1 MDANQPSR
9 PGRKTGKTA
18 LTRGDTPFEVRP
30 RAYVNRGAMQRGTG
44 VRGTRSSQPTSY
56 RDQNR
61 RRTNNSHQRLSR
73 ELDGRVVDLQALFD
87 VSRTLNSSLQLKNI
101 LDTLLLTPMGKM
113 MIGKGVVLLARGEH
127 RFVIETL
134 KGIPRTHIGQEFEI
148 NLAQPA
154 TQFLHEV
161 ESEPWAA
168 LLIKLG
174 FRLMV
179 PIFSNNRCL
188 GMMVYSNKSTE
199 QNYSPNDLEYLNS
212 LANLAATAVENA
224 LIFQQLNDVNRKLD
238 KKNQELNTLFEISKE
253 INSTLDGDKIV
264 SVLAYALMGELM
276 AQRCMVFAGEDG
288 EFEVRVNKG
297 YRGEEL
303 NALQDENFRQRLKQ
317 ISQPALTSK
326 LVEDDLRTKLQTA
339 GVQVLVPMVSQNVA
353 RGLVLLGEKI
363 TKAEYQEDDL
373 EFSSTLCN
381 AAMISIENARLFKET
396 LEKQK
401 LEEELAIAR
410 EIQQRLL
417 PKEAPELGDFELAA
431 INIPTRQVGGD
442 YYDYFPIDENRY
454 LITIADVSGKGVP
467 AALLMTN
474 LQATLHAMTTTDV
487 PFDQIVFRINN
498 FVHQNTTMDK
508 FITAFFAIFDRKT
521 ATLTSI
527 SAGHNPPYLF
537 HADGSFE
544 TLSEGGLLMG
554 MFPNAPYASE
564 TKQLQA
570 GDWVVMYTD
579 GVSEAM
585 SVESEE
591 FGEKRLEEIIR
602 AGRDT
607 SAAGMIEAIS
617 NAVKQHTEG
626 APQSDD
632 ITLVVLKCNCKENG

>member
-1 MDANQPSR
+1 MDSPQAPK

-18 LTRGDTPFEVRP
+18 LTRGEAPPEVRP
-30 RAYVNRGAMQRGTG
+30 RTYINRNLMQRGTG
-44 VRGTRSSQPTSY
+44 VRGTRSHQPSGY
-56 RDQNR
+56 RDNR
-61 RRTNNSHQRLSR
+61 RRNGPHRLSR
-73 ELDGRVVDLQALFD
+73 ELDERVVELQALFD

-113 MIGKGVVLLARGEH
+113 MIGKGVVLLARDEK
-127 RFVIETL
+127 RFAIETL

-148 NLAQPA
+148 DLAQPR
-154 TQFLHEV
+154 TQFLPEL
-161 ESEPWAA
+161 ESAPWAQ
-168 LLIKLG
+168 LLMKLG
-174 FRLMV
+174 LRLIV
-179 PIFSNNRCL
+179 PIFSSNRCL
-188 GMMVYSNKSTE
+188 GLMIYSNKSNE
-199 QNYSPNDLEYLNS
+199 QNYAPNDLEYLNS

-224 LIFQQLNDVNRKLD
+224 LIFQQLNDVNRRLD

-253 INSTLDGDKIV
+253 INSTLDGDKIF

-276 AQRCMVFAGEDG
+276 AQRCMIFAAENGKLELY
-288 EFEVRVNKG
+288 VNKG
-297 YRGEEL
+297 FRSEEL
-303 NALQDENFRQRLKQ
+303 KTIEDENFLKRLQQ
-317 ISQPALTSK
+317 ISQPALTGK
-326 LVEDDLRTKLQTA
+326 FVEDDLRTILQTN
-339 GVQVLVPMVSQNVA
+339 GVQLLVPMLSQNVV
-353 RGLVLLGEKI
+353 RGIVLLGEKI
-363 TKAEYQEDDL
+363 TKAEYLEDDL

-442 YYDYFPIDENRY
+442 YYDYFPIDNDRY

-487 PFDQIVFRINN
+487 SFEQIVFRINN

-508 FITAFFAIFDRKT
+508 FITAFFAIFDRQGGT
-521 ATLTSI
+521 ITSI
-527 SAGHNPPYLF
+527 NAGHNPPYIF

-554 MFPNAPYASE
+554 MFPNAPYKSE
-564 TKQLQA
+564 SRQLRE
-570 GDWVVMYTD
+570 GDWVVLYTD

-585 SVESEE
+585 SLNSEE

-607 SAAGMIEAIS
+607 SAAGLIEAIS
-617 NAVKQHTEG
+617 NAVKKHTEG

-632 ITLVVLKCNCKENG
+632 ITLVILRCNYK

>member
-1 MDANQPSR
+1 MDSNQPSR

-18 LTRGDTPFEVRP
+18 LTRGDAPFEVRP
-30 RAYVNRGAMQRGTG
+30 RTYVNRGAMQRGTG
-44 VRGTRSSQPTSY
+44 VRGTRPPQPTGY

-61 RRTNNSHQRLSR
+61 RRTNNSHHRISR
-73 ELDGRVVDLQALFD
+73 ELDERIVDLQALFD

-113 MIGKGVVLLARGEH
+113 MIGKGLVLLARGEH
-127 RFVIETL
+127 RFVVETL

-148 NLAQPA
+148 NLTQP
-154 TQFLHEV
+154 TPQFLNEV

-174 FRLMV
+174 FRLTV

-188 GMMVYSNKSTE
+188 GIMVYSTKSTE

-276 AQRCMVFAGEDG
+276 AQRCMVFTDEGG
-288 EFEVRVNKG
+288 EFDVRVNKG

-303 NALQDENFRQRLKQ
+303 KALQDETFRNRLRQ
-317 ISQPALTSK
+317 ISQSALTSK
-326 LVEDDLRTKLQTA
+326 LVEDDLRTTFQA
-339 GVQVLVPMVSQNVA
+339 NGVQVLVPMVSQNVV

-373 EFSSTLCN
+373 DFSSTLCN
-381 AAMISIENARLFKET
+381 AAMISIENARLFQET

-487 PFDQIVFRINN
+487 AFEEIVFRINN

-508 FITAFFAIFDRKT
+508 FITAFFAIFDQKNG
-521 ATLTSI
+521 TLTSI
-527 SAGHNPPYLF
+527 SAGHNPPYLW

-544 TLSEGGLLMG
+544 TLNEGGLLMG
-554 MFPNAPYASE
+554 MFPNAPYKSE

-570 GDWVVMYTD
+570 GDWVVMFTD

-617 NAVKQHTEG
+617 NAVKNHTEG

-632 ITLVVLKCNCKENG
+632 ITLVVLKCNCKESA